1 MKRISIFFLILS
13 FLVIKTVWSQDTLV
27 LQPGPEGKDAYIN
40 DYYETNFGD
49 YPNNFAVA
57 GSYFTS
63 RSLLEFDLS
72 SIPPDAYLLAA
83 NLSFYF
89 ANNPSNPHYHCGE
102 NAAFLQRVI
111 EPWDE
116 HEVTWLNQPGI
127 TEQNQVTLPMSQ
139 NDTMDYTNIDVKT
152 LFQDIISDSAN
163 SHGILFRLQVEEYN
177 RKMMFASGDYEDSL
191 LWPKLEIVFISCT
204 PPAADFEYH
213 VDGDTVSFTGISTTA
228 TSWFWDFGDGQT
240 SDIQNPNHIYQ
251 EHGFFQVCLRVDD
264 TCYFAEY
271 CEIVDFCD
279 VPPEAGFAY
288 TTEYLTV
295 SFQDTSIMATEY
307 FWDFGDGYFS
317 NLSNPSHTY
326 AEAANYMVC
335 LQTTNDCGSDTIC
348 VMIDL
353 TDVSITENDEGSYL
367 IYPNPAR
374 EVIFIK
380 PVKDGLVTIGI
391 LDLSGKEVFLQNVD
405 VKAEETIQIPLS
417 QIEPGIYIMRFD
429 SGKNRAYGKL
439 VVVR

>member
-1 MKRISIFFLILS
+1 
-13 FLVIKTVWSQDTLV
+13 
-27 LQPGPEGKDAYIN
+27 
-40 DYYETNFGD
+40 
-49 YPNNFAVA
+49 
-57 GSYFTS
+57 
-63 RSLLEFDLS
+63 
-72 SIPPDAYLLAA
+72 
-83 NLSFYF
+83 
-89 ANNPSNPHYHCGE
+89 
-102 NAAFLQRVI
+102 
-111 EPWDE
+111 
-116 HEVTWLNQPGI
+116 
-127 TEQNQVTLPMSQ
+127 
-139 NDTMDYTNIDVKT
+139 
-152 LFQDIISDSAN
+152 
-163 SHGILFRLQVEEYN
+163 
-177 RKMMFASGDYEDSL
+177 
-191 LWPKLEIVFISCT
+191 
-204 PPAADFEYH
+204 
-213 VDGDTVSFTGISTTA
+213 
-228 TSWFWDFGDGQT
+228 
-240 SDIQNPNHIYQ
+240 
-251 EHGFFQVCLRVDD
+251 
-264 TCYFAEY
+264 
-271 CEIVDFCD
+271 